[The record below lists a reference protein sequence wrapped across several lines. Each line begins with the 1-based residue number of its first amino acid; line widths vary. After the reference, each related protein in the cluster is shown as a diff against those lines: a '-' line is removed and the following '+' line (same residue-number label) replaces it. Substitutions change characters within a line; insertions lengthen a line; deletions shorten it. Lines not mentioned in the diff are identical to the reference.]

1 MPKSRSRLSLSEL
14 LCFDLYASSRAV
26 TRAYGPLLATLGLT
40 YPQYLVMIALWE
52 KQPLSVKDL
61 AERLSLDSGTLS
73 PLLKRLQAA
82 RLVRRERSA
91 EDERAV
97 IVSLTDK
104 GDALRSQARVACDAI
119 GQAFG
124 MTAEEVRKLQTVL
137 RRIQTR
143 MS

>member
-104 GDALRSQARVACDAI
+104 GDALRSQARV
-119 GQAFG
+119 
-124 MTAEEVRKLQTVL
+124 
-137 RRIQTR
+137 
-143 MS
+143 